1 MNTTYFPFTRNL
13 SPTLRAG
20 TVSKAIGSFV
30 LPRNELRIVGQDM
43 GPSAD
48 FASVM
53 QTTELSYGPEWDRP
67 PPVTLIET
75 VTVPV
80 GTDSVAVKETLT
92 VKVGLHGLFV
102 KYAVTPSGRSEA
114 VMVTGTAEPVV
125 RVAVIE
131 DEGLVSPRT
140 KEIEPGDGEERLKS
154 KLGCSTAEI
163 TLTSSAPEGF
173 NPRETGHA
181 DVRNHQAKLLRA

>member
-1 MNTTYFPFTRNL
+1 MRLLGEGVERKKPN
-13 SPTLRAG
+13 AAV
-20 TVSKAIGSFV
+20 TVSW
-30 LPRNELRIVGQDM
+30 RD
-43 GPSAD
+43 
-48 FASVM
+48 
-53 QTTELSYGPEWDRP
+53 TEWDRP

-92 VKVGLHGLFV
+92 VQVGLHGLFV

-140 KEIEPGDGEERLKS
+140 KEIEPGDGEERLNS

-163 TLTSSAPEGF
+163 TLTVPE
-173 NPRETGHA
+173 
-181 DVRNHQAKLLRA
+181 Q